1 MKAFADFIAEGKVQ
15 KRSSGPAEARSLFVQ
30 SKERLA
36 DLQSLPIEERN
47 AQFRFEDAYE
57 VLREA
62 LQSFLALEGY
72 KAYSHEAVFS
82 FAYEKRIMSELD
94 VMKADR
100 YREIRND
107 INYRGKKV
115 GVDETKE
122 IISFVKKVLPDI
134 ENKFLRASGRKE

>member
-15 KRSSGPAEARSLFVQ
+15 KRGSNPVEARSLFVQ

-47 AQFRFEDAYE
+47 AQFRFEAAYE

-72 KAYSHEAVFS
+72 KSYSHEAIFS
-82 FAYEKRIMSELD
+82 FVFEKRILSEPD
-94 VMKADR
+94 AMRSDR

-107 INYRGKKV
+107 INYRWKRV
-115 GVDETKE
+115 SVDETKE
-122 IISFVKKVLPDI
+122 IILFVMRILPDL
-134 ENKFLRASGRKE
+134 ENKFSRASGRKE